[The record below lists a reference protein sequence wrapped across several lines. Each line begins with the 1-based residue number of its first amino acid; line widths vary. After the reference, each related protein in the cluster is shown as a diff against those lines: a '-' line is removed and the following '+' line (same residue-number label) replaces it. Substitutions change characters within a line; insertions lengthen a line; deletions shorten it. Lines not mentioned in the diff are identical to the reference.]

1 MKTVSY
7 NALRGAA
14 LALPLIAGLIFLPQA
29 ASAGS
34 LDDRGDFGG
43 TWNDIGPTGHER
55 WRYVEGY
62 YGPPVDVVP
71 GYAYGPVLDEPEF
84 YAPPAYDEYGPGV
97 VLVAPDVGPSLEI
110 D

>member
-1 MKTVSY
+1 MGIVSH

-14 LALPLIAGLIFLPQA
+14 LALPLIAALTLLPHA
-29 ASAGS
+29 AAAGS

-43 TWNDIGPTGHER
+43 TWTDIGPSGDQR
-55 WRYVEGY
+55 WGYVERY

-71 GYAYGPVLDEPEF
+71 GYAYGPVYDEPEF
-84 YAPPAYDEYGPGV
+84 YAPVYDDYGPGV
-97 VLVAPDVGPSLEI
+97 VLVAPDAGLSLDI